1 MSQIQM
7 PIVTMSKL
15 IKVKDEEQKKALN
28 NWAKHKFSGSII
40 AGTGFGKSRC
50 GVIAVGKTLDSTES
64 GKGLVLVPTNQLQEQ
79 FKEEFIKWG
88 YEHVLDHVDILC
100 YASAYKLEDNHYSV
114 VVCDEIHLGLSPEYR
129 KFFENNTWDR
139 LLCMTATLPE
149 DFEYKELLFK
159 MAPTVY
165 KISLDKCVDLGL
177 VSPYE
182 IVCIPIELTE
192 VEQEQY
198 KKANNTF
205 VYAKY
210 CLGQFGAFDRAKHI
224 MGAGK
229 NTASNEDK
237 AAAAQF
243 YRSIRQR
250 KAVVDHADNKIAQLQ
265 KIVIRNIGEKILV
278 FGGSNEFTNK
288 LAEATETFSSVYH
301 SGKTKKQREK
311 ALADFRSGD
320 KPVLCSTKALNQ
332 GFDVADATMAVICG
346 LTSKALTMIQRV
358 GRIIRYQEGK
368 IGKIHI
374 LYVKDSQE
382 EKWLKSSVK
391 NLDNVTWL
399 SC

>member
-1 MSQIQM
+1 
-7 PIVTMSKL
+7 MSKL
-15 IKVKDEEQKKALN
+15 IKVKDAEQRKALN
-28 NWAKHKFSGSII
+28 AWAKGGFIGSII

-50 GVIAVGKTLDSTES
+50 GVIGVGKTLDSNDN
-64 GKGLVLVPTNQLQEQ
+64 GRAIVIVPTNQLQEQ
-79 FKEEFIKWG
+79 FKEEFIKWN
-88 YEHVLDHVDILC
+88 YEHVLDRVDIVC
-100 YASAYKLEDNHYSV
+100 YQSAYKLQDEHYTI

-139 LLCMTATLPE
+139 ILCMTATPPE
-149 DFEYKELLFK
+149 DIEYKEILFD
-159 MAPTVY
+159 MCPLVY
-165 KISLDKCVDLGL
+165 RISLDKCVELGL
-177 VSPYE
+177 VSPYN
-182 IVCIPIELTE
+182 IYCVPIKLTAVE
-192 VEQEQY
+192 EQEY

-210 CLGQFGAFDRAKHI
+210 VLGQFDAFDQAKYI
-224 MGAGK
+224 MGPGK
-229 NTASNEDK
+229 NTATNEQK

-243 YRSIRQR
+243 YRAIRKR
-250 KAVVDHADNKIAQLQ
+250 KTVVDHADGKIAELQ
-265 KIVIRNIGEKILV
+265 KIVIQNIGEKILV

-288 LAEATETFSSVYH
+288 LAEATETFSTVYH
-301 SGKTKKQREK
+301 SGIRKKARDQ

-346 LTSKALTMIQRV
+346 LTSKGLTMIQRV

-368 IGKIHI
+368 IGKIFV

-391 NLDNVTWL
+391 SLNNVTWL
-399 SC
+399 